1 MYSGQKLWL
10 YSPNWGDG
18 IVTTVL
24 LRATIDYF
32 TYLLCIYHVTNYA
45 KMDYLGQKYLFLINF
60 SCYTCTWVC
69 ILLFKCLYW
78 TSLLNVLFLLAGLS
92 VWRFTVAGK
101 SCTQV
106 WPYEHNV
113 SIYKSTTMYFLV
125 EAWGKE
131 TYFSFDIYF
140 RLCIQ
145 YVYLPL
151 AASK

>member
-1 MYSGQKLWL
+1 MNTSYCIFLL
-10 YSPNWGDG
+10 LRERDYDLCLTCNWCTLVRNYDYIAQIGGDG
-18 IVTTVL
+18 IATTVL

-60 SCYTCTWVC
+60 SCYTCTWLC

-78 TSLLNVLFLLAGLS
+78 TSLLNVLFLLAGFS

-106 WPYEHNV
+106 W
-113 SIYKSTTMYFLV
+113 
-125 EAWGKE
+125 A
-131 TYFSFDIYF
+131 
-140 RLCIQ
+140 
-145 YVYLPL
+145 
-151 AASK
+151 